1 MCRIVYPIPQEAVAW
16 TTDRFQRLELIAA
29 HAEEVLA
36 GALALV
42 QAELGAIRQ
51 ARDELNI

>member
-16 TTDRFQRLELIAA
+16 TKDRFERLELIAA

-36 GALALV
+36 GALSLV

-51 ARDELNI
+51 ARASLNI